1 MRCRDSACF
10 DLPRVSYICNIVAN
24 MISMNRAITV
34 WKAKEPM
41 NELGKWFFALAVFC
55 MLTVHAVAAQK
66 TPCVL
71 TLSGSVADADEKAP
85 LEKAVILIKEIER
98 STETDAEG
106 HYHFYDLCPGSYTF
120 LITHDD
126 CDTITLRIK
135 IEANLVK
142 NFSLPHHY
150 NQLSAVQVV
159 SSQRSQDVQVR
170 ESLGARDLAES
181 RGQALGEVLKR
192 ITGVTVLQTGST
204 IFKPV
209 IHGLHSQRIIL
220 VNNGVRLEG
229 QQWGSEHAPEV
240 DPYAADRFVVIKG
253 AGAIRYGSDAIGGA
267 VLIEPRPLPTNQQ
280 FRAEWNTGY
289 FSNNRQYVTNL
300 QLEQNLSSAPSFSWR
315 THITYKRGGNSR
327 SPSYWLNNTGL
338 KEFNVTGMAAYRK
351 PGYRAE
357 LLLSG
362 FSTTIGIFSG
372 SHIGNLT
379 DLQNAI
385 ASEKPL
391 QNIDRFSY
399 RIGRPYQQVEHYL
412 AKLKLFWTGS
422 EGHRWQLVAAHQENN
437 RREYDRALI
446 TERPELSLSIGTS
459 SLDLLRE
466 TTRSNTRNSGMGWQV
481 LYQQNV
487 WSGSRFFIP
496 NFRNINIGFYALE
509 RGQLGSY
516 QVEGALRIDYRS
528 LAVFRNRNGMTTRHT
543 HQFFNP
549 SATLS
554 LSRQY
559 TKNSLF
565 RANTNLAWR
574 APQVNELYVNG
585 LHHGTAS
592 FEKGDSSFRAE
603 RSLKQLLQWEYQQDS
618 SWSIDVTIHG
628 NYIVDFINL
637 IPSLPPTLTLRGAY
651 PTFSFTQIDA
661 LLYGADFRVERQWSP
676 SWKGGIKGALLW
688 ARDLSQKDWLQQMPS
703 HRFEAQLTYLFTTPR
718 LQNSYVS
725 PSLLR
730 VLRQTRV
737 PAGFTDYLAAPPG
750 YTLVN
755 LAMGTD
761 WKWGKRSL
769 GISMGVQNVLDTRY
783 RDYMNRFR
791 YFNDE
796 IGRNFSIQLKWKI

>member
-1 MRCRDSACF
+1 
-10 DLPRVSYICNIVAN
+10 
-24 MISMNRAITV
+24 MISPNRAIITNE
-34 WKAKEPM
+34 WNAKELLKNVGHWICILM
-41 NELGKWFFALAVFC
+41 LLFAFDVRSAWGQ
-55 MLTVHAVAAQK
+55 T

-85 LEKAVILIKEIER
+85 LDKAVILIKEIER
-98 STETDAEG
+98 STETDTEG
-106 HYHFYDLCPGSYTF
+106 HYHFYNLCPGTYTF
-120 LITHDD
+120 LITHAD
-126 CDTITLRIK
+126 CDTISLRVK

-159 SSQRSQDVQVR
+159 SASRSQEVQVR
-170 ESLGARDLAES
+170 EMLSTRDLAES

-192 ITGVTVLQTGST
+192 MTGVTVLQTGST

-229 QQWGSEHAPEV
+229 QQWGSEHAPEI

-267 VLIEPRPLPTNQQ
+267 VLIEPRPLPTDQR
-280 FRAEWNTGY
+280 FSAVWNTGY
-289 FSNNRQYVTNL
+289 FSANRQYVTNL
-300 QLEQNLSSAPSFSWR
+300 QLEQNLASAPALSWR
-315 THITYKRGGNSR
+315 TNITYKRAGNSR
-327 SPSYWLNNTGL
+327 TPTYWLNNTGF
-338 KEFNVTGMAAYRK
+338 KEFNITGMATYRK
-351 PGYRAE
+351 AGYRAE

-362 FSTTIGIFSG
+362 FSTTLGIFSG

-385 ASEKPL
+385 ASDKPL

-399 RIGRPYQQVEHYL
+399 HIDRPYQQVAHYL
-412 AKLKLFWTGS
+412 AKLKLFWSGN

-437 RREYDRALI
+437 RKEYDRALI
-446 TERPELSLSIGTS
+446 TDRPELALSIGTT

-466 TTRSNTRNSGMGWQV
+466 TTRSNTRSGAMGWQGV
-481 LYQQNV
+481 YQQNV

-496 NFRNINIGFYALE
+496 NFRNINIGLYAWE
-509 RGQLGSY
+509 RAQWGLY
-516 QVEGALRIDYRS
+516 QVEGALRVDYRS
-528 LAVFRNRNGMTTRHT
+528 LAVFRSRNGNNTSSTR
-543 HQFFNP
+543 QFFNP
-549 SATLS
+549 SGTVS
-554 LSRQY
+554 VSRQY
-559 TKNSLF
+559 SPKSLL

-574 APQVNELYVNG
+574 APQINELYVNG

-592 FEKGDSSFRAE
+592 FEKGDSTFRAE
-603 RSLKQLLQWEYQQDS
+603 RSVKQLLQWEYRHDS
-618 SWSIDVTIHG
+618 SWTVDLTLHG

-651 PTFSFTQIDA
+651 PTFTFTQIDA
-661 LLYGADFRVERQWSP
+661 FLYGADFRIEHQWSP
-676 SWKGGIKGALLW
+676 SWKGGVKGALLW
-688 ARDLSQKDWLQQMPS
+688 ARDLSQQDWLQQMPA
-703 HRFEAQLTYLFTTPR
+703 HRFEAQMTYLLNTPR
-718 LQNSYVS
+718 LQNTYIS

-730 VLRQTRV
+730 VLRQARV
-737 PAGFTDYLAAPPG
+737 PANFMDYVAAPPG
-750 YTLVN
+750 YSLVN
-755 LAMGTD
+755 ISMGTD
-761 WKWGKRSL
+761 WKWKKRSL
-769 GISMGVQNVLDTRY
+769 GIAVGLQNVLNTRY

-796 IGRNFSIQLKWKI
+796 IGRNFSIQLKWKL